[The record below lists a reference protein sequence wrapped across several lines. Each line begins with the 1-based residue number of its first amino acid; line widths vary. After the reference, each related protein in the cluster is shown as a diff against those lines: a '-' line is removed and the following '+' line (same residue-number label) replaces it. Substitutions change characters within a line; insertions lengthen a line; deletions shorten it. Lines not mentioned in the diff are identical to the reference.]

1 MSDSAQVHV
10 RNSCL
15 DLFFLTP
22 SGSAATI
29 LTSADYVVQH
39 PLDSV
44 LKISGVAKH
53 PDARS
58 EETKPY
64 FKCGV
69 THKNIQIDR
78 MAERNAMSVFLNAAP
93 MCSMN
98 KFGLAKHQD
107 AQSAETNHCFKC
119 GATTYK
125 NVRTTRT
132 GSQTEPTED
141 KNATNVFP
149 NGVRMHTSAS
159 CESWISP
166 RTL

>member
-1 MSDSAQVHV
+1 MNDSAQVHV
-10 RNSCL
+10 KNSCL
-15 DLFFLTP
+15 VLFFLTP

-69 THKNIQIDR
+69 TRKNIQIDR
-78 MAERNAMSVFLNAAP
+78 MAKRNATHVL
-93 MCSMN
+93 
-98 KFGLAKHQD
+98 
-107 AQSAETNHCFKC
+107 
-119 GATTYK
+119 
-125 NVRTTRT
+125 
-132 GSQTEPTED
+132 
-141 KNATNVFP
+141 
-149 NGVRMHTSAS
+149 
-159 CESWISP
+159 
-166 RTL
+166 

>member
-1 MSDSAQVHV
+1 MSDSALVRV
-10 RNSCL
+10 RNSYL

-39 PLDSV
+39 LLGNL

-53 PDARS
+53 PDAHS
-58 EETKPY
+58 EETKLY

-78 MAERNAMSVFLNAAP
+78 MANRNAMRVFLNAAP
-93 MCSMN
+93 MCRIT
-98 KFGLAKHQD
+98 KFGPAKHQD

-119 GATTYK
+119 GGAMNK
-125 NVRTTRT
+125 NV
-132 GSQTEPTED
+132 
-141 KNATNVFP
+141 KKK
-149 NGVRMHTSAS
+149 
-159 CESWISP
+159 
-166 RTL
+166 